1 MGFALLKD
9 LKMEGFIFAD
19 FYDNFEYSFELITN

>member
-19 FYDNFEYSFELITN
+19 FYDDFKNSFELITN

>member
-19 FYDNFEYSFELITN
+19 FMTILKIHSN

>member
-9 LKMEGFIFAD
+9 LKMEGVIFAD
-19 FYDNFEYSFELITN
+19 FYDNFEYSFELMTN